1 MLQRSFTPCVLFEVA
16 HADRLLSHSLAVLE
30 DNDGGTIDGSIL
42 KQADALYRLAYIVGK
57 LGSGKLGTGIEGH
70 SPFGVGEHAVLSVV
84 VVSVMPLQGEGVGG
98 LLPVQRHL
106 VEEGAG
112 GQRVGL
118 SVLGKHRTYPQRGG
132 ESRPEG
138 QRA

>member
-1 MLQRSFTPCVLFEVA
+1 MLHRGFTPCVLFEVA
-16 HADRLLSHSLAVLE
+16 HVDRLLCHSLAVLE
-30 DNDGGTIDGSIL
+30 DNDGGAIDGSIL
-42 KQADALYRLAYIVGK
+42 KQADALYRLANIVGE

-70 SPFGVGEHAVLSVV
+70 SPFGVGEYAVLSVV
-84 VVSVMPLQGEGVGG
+84 VVSVMPLQGDGVGG

-118 SVLGKHRTYPQRGG
+118 SVLGEHRTYPQRGG